1 MRVKLLFVIDNLE
14 FGGGERVFAQII
26 NGLSP
31 EQYEICL
38 ASNPGGGL
46 YQSLINKDVCC
57 IPLDF
62 SKRANPA
69 LIFKLIKIIKDKKID
84 IVHGQGARAEFYAR
98 ITARLAGGTKYV
110 STIAMPVEG
119 YDVGLFRKAIY
130 FVLDRAT
137 DKYVDRFIV
146 VSDVLRNTLITKRHI
161 PTEKVTKIYNGIE
174 IEHYD
179 PERIDASRN
188 EVRHELRLNEKT
200 TIVGAIGR
208 LVWQK
213 GFEYLIRS
221 FPEVLKSCPDAQLLL
236 VGDGSLRANLE
247 VLSESLGMKD
257 KIIFAGFR
265 SDIKEV
271 LAGMDILVIPS
282 LLEGF
287 PVVTLEAMAMAKPIV
302 ATDIDGLREQIID
315 GESGILLPPK
325 DPNALATSIVKLLND
340 PQLAVRMG
348 SNARKLVEREFP
360 LEKIIME
367 THEVYQSLMLHR

>member
-1 MRVKLLFVIDNLE
+1 MKVKLLFVIDNLE

-119 YDVGLFRKAIY
+119 YDVGILRKSIYLLF
-130 FVLDRAT
+130 DRAT
-137 DKYVDRFIV
+137 ERYVDKVIV
-146 VSDVLRNTLITKRHI
+146 VSDILKRALINRHGI
-161 PTEKVTKIYNGIE
+161 SSDKVIRIYNGIE
-174 IEHYD
+174 ISHYD
-179 PERIDASRN
+179 PDMMDSRSVEIRDRLGVKKDAI
-188 EVRHELRLNEKT
+188 L
-200 TIVGAIGR
+200 VGAIGR

-213 GFEYLIRS
+213 GFEFLIRCLQQVVKAHREIKVI
-221 FPEVLKSCPDAQLLL
+221 F
-236 VGDGSLRANLE
+236 VGDGPLRSNLE
-247 VLSESLGMKD
+247 ELSLSLEVKG
-257 KIIFAGFR
+257 ITIFTGFR
-265 SDIKEV
+265 SDIKDLLSAV
-271 LAGMDILVIPS
+271 DIVVVPS
-282 LLEGF
+282 LREGF
-287 PVVTLEAMAMAKPIV
+287 PMVTLEAMAMAKPII
-302 ATDIDGLREQIID
+302 ATTIDGIMEQISD
-315 GESGILLPPK
+315 GVEGLLVPPK
-325 DPNALATSIVKLLND
+325 DSVALATAINKMIENTE
-340 PQLAVRMG
+340 LAHSLG
-348 SNARKLVEREFP
+348 SAARKRLEREFTV
-360 LEKIIME
+360 EKMIDE
-367 THEVYQSLMLHR
+367 TEEVYRSLLT

>member
-69 LIFKLIKIIKDKKID
+69 LIFKLIKIIKDKKVD

-174 IEHYD
+174 MSHYD
-179 PERIDASRN
+179 PDVIDSRGV
-188 EVRHELRLNEKT
+188 EIREGLGVKKD
-200 TIVGAIGR
+200 TILLGAIGR

-213 GFEYLIRS
+213 GFEFLIRCLQ
-221 FPEVLKSCPDAQLLL
+221 EVVRVHREVKVVC
-236 VGDGSLRANLE
+236 VGDGPLRNNLE
-247 VLSESLGMKD
+247 ALSQSLKVRDIM
-257 KIIFAGFR
+257 IFTGFR
-265 SDIKEV
+265 SDIK
-271 LAGMDILVIPS
+271 DILSAVDIVVVPS

-287 PVVTLEAMAMAKPIV
+287 PMVTLEAMAMAKPII
-302 ATDIDGLREQIID
+302 ATTIDGIMEQISD
-315 GESGILLPPK
+315 GVEGLLVPPR
-325 DPNALATSIVKLLND
+325 DAVALAAAINRLIESKE
-340 PQLAVRMG
+340 LAHCLGMA
-348 SNARKLVEREFP
+348 ARKRLEREFTV
-360 LEKIIME
+360 EKMIDE
-367 THEVYQSLMLHR
+367 TEEVYRSLMS

>member
-14 FGGGERVFAQII
+14 FGGGERVFAQLI
-26 NGLSP
+26 NGLSS
-31 EQYEICL
+31 EYYEICL
-38 ASNPGGGL
+38 ASNPGRDL
-46 YQSLINKDVCC
+46 YQSLINKEVCC

-62 SKRANPA
+62 SKRVKPSL
-69 LIFKLIKIIKDKKID
+69 LITLRNIIKDKKID

-98 ITARLAGGTKYV
+98 IAARLAGETNYV

-119 YDVGLFRKAIY
+119 YNVPFLIKQIY
-130 FVLDRAT
+130 RFFDRLSE
-137 DKYVDRFIV
+137 KYVERFIV
-146 VSDVLRNTLITKRHI
+146 VSDVLKDIMIRKHGIAAD
-161 PTEKVTKIYNGIE
+161 KVIRIYNGIE

-179 PERIDASRN
+179 PERMDASRN
-188 EVRHELRLNEKT
+188 NVRHELGLNEKT
-200 TIVGAIGR
+200 SIIGAIGR

-221 FPEVLKSCPDAQLLL
+221 FPEVLKSCPDAWLLL
-236 VGDGSLRANLE
+236 VGDGPLRANLE
-247 VLSESLGMKD
+247 VLSEALDMKD

-271 LAGMDILVIPS
+271 LASMDILVIPS

-287 PVVTLEAMAMAKPIV
+287 PMVTLEAMAMAKPIV

-315 GESGILLPPK
+315 GESGILLPPE
-325 DPNALATSIVKLLND
+325 DPNALTTSIVKLLND

-348 SNARKLVEREFP
+348 SYARKQVEKEFP
-360 LEKIIME
+360 LEKMIME
-367 THEVYQSLMLHR
+367 THEVYQSLILHR

>member
-1 MRVKLLFVIDNLE
+1 MKVKLLFVIDNLE

-119 YDVGLFRKAIY
+119 YDVGILRKSIYLLF
-130 FVLDRAT
+130 DRAT
-137 DKYVDRFIV
+137 ERYVDKVIV
-146 VSDVLRNTLITKRHI
+146 VSDILKRALINRHGI
-161 PTEKVTKIYNGIE
+161 SSDKVIRIYNGIE
-174 IEHYD
+174 ISHYD
-179 PERIDASRN
+179 PDMMDSRSVEIRDRLGVKKDAI
-188 EVRHELRLNEKT
+188 L
-200 TIVGAIGR
+200 VGAIGR

-213 GFEYLIRS
+213 GFEFLIRCLQQVVKAHREIKVI
-221 FPEVLKSCPDAQLLL
+221 F
-236 VGDGSLRANLE
+236 VGDGPLRSNLE
-247 VLSESLGMKD
+247 ELSLSLEVKG
-257 KIIFAGFR
+257 ITIFTGFR
-265 SDIKEV
+265 SDIKDLLSAV
-271 LAGMDILVIPS
+271 DIVVVPS

-287 PVVTLEAMAMAKPIV
+287 PMVTLEAMAMAKPII
-302 ATDIDGLREQIID
+302 ATTIDGIMEQISD
-315 GESGILLPPK
+315 GVEGLLVPPK
-325 DPNALATSIVKLLND
+325 DSVALATAINKMIENTE
-340 PQLAVRMG
+340 LAHSLG
-348 SNARKLVEREFP
+348 SAARKRLEREFTV
-360 LEKIIME
+360 EKMIDE
-367 THEVYQSLMLHR
+367 TEEVYRSLLT